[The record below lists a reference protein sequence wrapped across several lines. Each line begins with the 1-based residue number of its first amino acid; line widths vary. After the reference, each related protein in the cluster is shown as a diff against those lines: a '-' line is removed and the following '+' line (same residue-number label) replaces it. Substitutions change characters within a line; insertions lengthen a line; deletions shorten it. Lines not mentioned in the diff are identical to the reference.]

1 MTQASTWV
9 LRRRLLRNVLLAV
22 AGGWVATV
30 GVGIFALY
38 HEMAETLDSTMETD
52 AGLVLRLLENND
64 SATVAQWIDTQPDNE
79 DQLLRIYQAD
89 MPVPPAPWPLLAE
102 DGLHRAEGWLV
113 LRRSSGSGVV
123 EIGQSLGWRLEEII
137 EAAQAFL
144 LLIVPLLLLVTWAI
158 VMTLRAGLSPVFGF
172 TEGVRRRSP
181 EDLSALPIAGL
192 PQELRIMAEAL
203 NGYLKRIGDLRQAE
217 RAFIA
222 NAAHEL
228 RTPLAVIR
236 SRLQL
241 LAEDAAEAPTVPE
254 IMSSVDTLSR
264 RVERLLQLERA
275 ESGIG
280 LARQRVDLVALVRL
294 VCREMGVRART
305 IVFDDGDQERYL
317 IDSDP
322 DALAIILRNLLD
334 NALEHGADGVS
345 IRLVQDGRLVIR
357 NPVSACP
364 DFRTERFSKAQGSG
378 GAGLGLDIV
387 QRLCADLRIPV
398 QFSATDTIAQVELRL
413 GQALD
418 FEENTGTMPAAART

>member
-1 MTQASTWV
+1 
-9 LRRRLLRNVLLAV
+9 
-22 AGGWVATV
+22 
-30 GVGIFALY
+30 
-38 HEMAETLDSTMETD
+38 
-52 AGLVLRLLENND
+52 
-64 SATVAQWIDTQPDNE
+64 
-79 DQLLRIYQAD
+79 
-89 MPVPPAPWPLLAE
+89 
-102 DGLHRAEGWLV
+102 
-113 LRRSSGSGVV
+113 VV
-123 EIGQSLGWRLEEII
+123 EIGQSLGWRLEEIM

-144 LLIVPLLLLVTWAI
+144 LLIVPLLLLVTWVI
-158 VMTLRAGLSPVFGF
+158 VMTLRAGLNPVFGF

-181 EDLSALPIAGL
+181 EDLSALPVAGL

-241 LAEDAAEAPTVPE
+241 LAEGATGAPTVPE
-254 IMSSVDTLSR
+254 IMSSVDMMSR

-294 VCREMGVRART
+294 VCRETGLRNGT
-305 IVFDDGDQERYL
+305 IVFDDGDHERYP

-334 NALEHGADGVS
+334 NALEHGTGGVS
-345 IRLVQDGRLVIR
+345 VRLTQDGRLVIR
-357 NPVSACP
+357 NPVSGRA
-364 DFRTERFSKAQGSG
+364 DFRTGRFSKAQGSG

-387 QRLCADLRIPV
+387 RRLCADLRIPLR
-398 QFSATDTIAQVELRL
+398 FLAADTSAQVELQF

-418 FEENTGTMPAAART
+418 TEGDIGAPS